1 MNRDTES
8 HSSIAFIQFS
18 KIEITWM
25 HTKFF
30 SMFKI
35 IFVMLLLIATTVNA
49 QFKADNVKYT
59 TVFPEELCKTL
70 MANQGYTVLDVRSQ
84 GEVDDTSSS
93 ESLNIGHIKN
103 SVHIDI
109 RQLPQRWKEL
119 LAYKDK
125 PLFIYCSHSQ
135 RSRRASRLLA
145 DSGFTKVYN
154 INGGLTN
161 FYNQAIE
168 SNPCAGL
175 EIVTTVPYKILS
187 SKEFVANTRSG
198 RSYYIVDLRSDS
210 IFQGISNE
218 KTRAEGHFSDAVNVP
233 FETFSKSASFNI
245 PSKPILLVD
254 EYGDES
260 PKAAKLLI
268 DKGYKDVSILFDGMD
283 GWVDYTTN
291 ATDKP
296 VVKWTRSIGYNLLP
310 ADDFNKM
317 VAGKKEFT
325 LIDLRTKDE
334 FTNASKNYW
343 QNIGQVKGSVNIP
356 FDELKTSNSLPTSKD
371 NPIIVYGFNS
381 QPNIFEAAKWLK
393 DQGYKNVSILE
404 GGIWSLRWTSHNIK
418 GKAYLN

>member
-1 MNRDTES
+1 MGKPKS
-8 HSSIAFIQFS
+8 FLMLKIFFIGLL
-18 KIEITWM
+18 
-25 HTKFF
+25 
-30 SMFKI
+30 
-35 IFVMLLLIATTVNA
+35 FVVTTASA

-103 SVHIDI
+103 SMHIDI

-161 FYNQAIE
+161 FYNQGIE

-187 SKEFVANTRSG
+187 SKEFASNSKQSK
-198 RSYYIVDLRSDS
+198 SYYIIDLRSDS
-210 IFQGISNE
+210 IFRGISTE
-218 KTRAEGHFSDAVNVP
+218 KSRAEGHFAEAVNMP
-233 FETFSKSASFNI
+233 FESFSKSSSFQL

-254 EYGDES
+254 EYGDQS
-260 PKAAKLLI
+260 PGAAKLLI
-268 DKGYKDVSILFDGMD
+268 EKGYKDVSILFDGMD

-291 ATDKP
+291 TTDKST
-296 VVKWTRSIGYNLLP
+296 VKWTKYIDYNLLP
-310 ADDFNKM
+310 AEDFSKM
-317 VAGKKEFT
+317 VAAKKEFA
-325 LIDLRTKDE
+325 LIDVRTKDE
-334 FTNASKNYW
+334 FANASKNYW

-356 FDELKTSNSLPTSKD
+356 FADLKTSTAIPTSKET
-371 NPIIVYGFNS
+371 PVIIYGFNS
-381 QPNIFEAAKWLK
+381 QPDIFTSAKWLR
-393 DQGYKNVSILE
+393 DQGYKNVFILQ

-418 GKAYLN
+418 GKAYLNDLVVNVPPDNQ